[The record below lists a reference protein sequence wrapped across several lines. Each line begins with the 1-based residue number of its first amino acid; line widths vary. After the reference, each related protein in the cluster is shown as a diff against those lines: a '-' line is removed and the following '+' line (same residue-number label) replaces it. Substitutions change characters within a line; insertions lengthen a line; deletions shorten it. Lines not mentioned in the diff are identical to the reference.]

1 MLSGQWL
8 ATLPPETLSLDQ
20 SRILV
25 WVEDILV
32 ERSNVSNM
40 GTRSLGLN
48 SHFYQVQLVIGDL
61 VRIQEI
67 SREVKKVMDKDFV
80 W

>member
-1 MLSGQWL
+1 M
-8 ATLPPETLSLDQ
+8 TLPPETLSLDQ

-25 WVEDILV
+25 WVKGILV
-32 ERSNVSNM
+32 GRTTASNVGVQSW
-40 GTRSLGLN
+40 GLN
-48 SHFYQVQLVIGDL
+48 SHFYQVQLVIGDS

-67 SREVKKVMDKDFV
+67 SREVQKVMDKDFV